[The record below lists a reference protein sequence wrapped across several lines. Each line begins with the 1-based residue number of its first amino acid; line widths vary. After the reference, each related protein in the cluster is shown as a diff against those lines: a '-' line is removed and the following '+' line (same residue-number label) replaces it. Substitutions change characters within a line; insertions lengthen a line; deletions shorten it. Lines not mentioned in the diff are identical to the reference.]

1 MEEKKRKR
9 SWSRRKIT
17 KQGKKI
23 REECNRREITITKLA
38 QSMGMKNSCYLSQ
51 IMYGAVGAGKYQEQ
65 IDRFL
70 KGEKIS

>member
-9 SWSRRKIT
+9 SWSKRKIT
-17 KQGKKI
+17 KQGKAI
-23 REECNRREITITKLA
+23 REECARRNITISRLA
-38 QSMGMKNSCYLSQ
+38 QNMGMKSTNYLSM

-65 IDRFL
+65 IDLFL